1 MFQTGKIRN
10 VLTLNLANE
19 ADYVVM
25 MINQPQCPSR
35 QKQVIHF
42 LETSGNTTSPEEKD
56 ILVSELKINENET
69 AILTFMIDQ
78 RHITLLSLLCKIYEH
93 YTKNKAPYDTETIVS
108 DTILYDMIKK
118 AIFNKSD
125 IQSILLSK
133 VKITKSKA
141 PEYILDL
148 K

>member
-1 MFQTGKIRN
+1 M
-10 VLTLNLANE
+10 TLNLANE

-78 RHITLLSLLCKIYEH
+78 RHITLLSLLCI
-93 YTKNKAPYDTETIVS
+93 TIVS